1 MNKTDRMLAIVL
13 ELQRKGVV
21 RAEDLASV
29 FETSVRTIYRDI
41 QALSEAGVPVV
52 GATGQGYS
60 LVKGYFL
67 PPVSFTAEE
76 AVTLLIGTDFVEQ
89 RFDTEYGNRA
99 SAAGR
104 KIEAIL
110 PDDVKENAARLRQSI
125 LLLSTS
131 KDKLQGQEKE
141 YMEQIRRAILE
152 QRKISF
158 GYTKGRQEADGSHRS
173 VRTASPYGLV
183 LNRGAWTLV
192 AWCGLRQEIRHF
204 RLSRMS
210 GLTVLDDRFQAPA
223 DFDLHEYQPEDDR
236 HVRVRILVQPEI
248 AGKAAESG
256 NFYLEA
262 VEDQADGR
270 LMTFRVRQPEDLLQW
285 VLGWGAGAV
294 VLEPEALRKL
304 VRAEA
309 AGMLERY

>member
-13 ELQRKGVV
+13 ELQRKDVV
-21 RAEDLASV
+21 RAEDLAAA

-41 QALSEAGVPVV
+41 QALSEAGVPVI

-76 AVTLLIGTDFVEQ
+76 AVTLLIGTDFIEQ
-89 RFDTEYGNRA
+89 RFDAHYGTQA

-110 PDDVKENAARLRQSI
+110 PEDVRGSASRIRKSIRLLTPGKEI
-125 LLLSTS
+125 T
-131 KDKLQGQEKE
+131 QGTEQV
-141 YMEQIRRAILE
+141 YIEQIRRAILE
-152 QRKISF
+152 ERKISF
-158 GYTKGRQEADGSHRS
+158 GYWKFRHEADGSHRS
-173 VRTASPYGLV
+173 VRTVRPYGLV

-192 AWCGLRQEIRHF
+192 AYCELRQEIRHF

-210 GLTVLDDRFQAPA
+210 ELTVLDDRFQAPA

-236 HVRVRILVQPEI
+236 HVHVRILVQPEI

-262 VEDQADGR
+262 MEDQADGR

-285 VLGWGAGAV
+285 VLGWGADAV
-294 VLEPEALRKL
+294 VLEPEALRNR
-304 VRAEA
+304 VRDEA
-309 AGMLERY
+309 ARMFSRY